1 MYAGAESWV
10 SNDKHWHA
18 LAVKG
23 LFDALSRLVQSLA
36 LVPSS
41 PRNDLFDALS
51 RLCSRWHCRRHRAT
65 GRAIRVHKRVPP
77 TFIVDAVIV
86 AVGVQRPD
94 LSASF

>member
-1 MYAGAESWV
+1 MYAGPVIWV
-10 SNDKHWHA
+10 SNYKHWRGSGWSVPCVSIQ
-18 LAVKG
+18 LTLSQTLTVKD
-23 LFDALSRLVQSLA
+23 LFDALSRHV
-36 LVPSS
+36 
-41 PRNDLFDALS
+41 S

-65 GRAIRVHKRVPP
+65 GRAIRVRKRVPP